1 MIEKLRNIAKK
12 HVSESINIRKHLH
25 AHPELS
31 FKEYKTSKF
40 IQSVLKKNNI
50 SFTIGHVETGIIATI
65 KGKNPNTK
73 EILLRADMDAL
84 PILEDNNVD
93 YKSKNKGIMHACGHD
108 FHSASLIGTA
118 LILNELKEDF
128 NGTIKFVFQPGE
140 EKLPGGAKLM
150 IEDGL
155 LNNNPQ
161 ACIAQ
166 HVYPD
171 LKVGKVG
178 FRSGLYMA
186 SADEIY
192 ITVNGKGGHAALPHL
207 LNDPVLMTSQIII
220 NLQQIVSR
228 NNKPNNPS
236 VLSFGY
242 VNAQGETN
250 IIPDKVQIKGTF
262 RTFDEKWR
270 FIAHEKMKK
279 IANAICE
286 SAGGSCDFDIK
297 VGYPFLVNNEQV
309 TKTAIIAAE
318 KYLGEENVINLDLR
332 MTSEDFAY
340 ISQSSPSC
348 FYRIGTGDG
357 ENSKRLHTST
367 FDIDEKAFSISS
379 GLMAYIALEQISK

>member
-1 MIEKLRNIAKK
+1 MIEKIKNIAKK
-12 HVSESINIRKHLH
+12 HVLEVVNIRKHLH
-25 AHPELS
+25 ANPELS
-31 FKEYKTSKF
+31 FKEYETSKF
-40 IQSVLKKNNI
+40 IQSVLKKHNI
-50 SFTIGHVETGIIATI
+50 PFTSGHVETGIIATI
-65 KGKNPNTK
+65 KGRNPDEK

-84 PILEDNNVD
+84 PITEDNNID
-93 YKSKNKGIMHACGHD
+93 YKSKNKGVMHACGHD
-108 FHSASLIGTA
+108 VHSASLIGTA

-155 LNNNPQ
+155 LNNKPH

-171 LKVGKVG
+171 LPVGKVG
-178 FRSGLYMA
+178 FRPGLYMA

-192 ITVNGKGGHAALPHL
+192 ITVKGKGGHAALPHL
-207 LNDPVLMTSQIII
+207 LNDPILMTAQIITS
-220 NLQQIVSR
+220 LQQIVSR
-228 NNKPNNPS
+228 SNQPNNPS

-242 VNAQGETN
+242 INAPGETN
-250 IIPDKVQIKGTF
+250 IIPDTVLIKGTF

-270 FIAHEKMKK
+270 FLAHEKMKK
-279 IANAICE
+279 IASGICK

-297 VGYPFLVNNEQV
+297 VGYPFLVNDVEI
-309 TKTAIIAAE
+309 TKTAINAAE
-318 KYLGEENVINLDLR
+318 KYLGKENVINLDLR

-340 ISQSSPSC
+340 ISQSSSSC
-348 FYRIGTGDG
+348 FYRIGTSDG
-357 ENSKRLHTST
+357 KTSKRLHTSK

>member
-1 MIEKLRNIAKK
+1 MIEKVRNIAKK
-12 HVSESINIRKHLH
+12 HVLEAINIRKHLH
-25 AHPELS
+25 ANPELS
-31 FKEYKTSKF
+31 FQEYETSKY
-40 IQSVLKKNNI
+40 IQSVLKKHDI
-50 SFTIGHVETGIIATI
+50 PFTTGHVETGIIATI
-65 KGKNPNTK
+65 KGKNPYTK
-73 EILLRADMDAL
+73 EILLRADLDAL
-84 PILEDNNVD
+84 PITEDNNVE
-93 YKSKNKGIMHACGHD
+93 YKSKNEGVMHACGHD

-150 IEDGL
+150 IEGGL
-155 LNNNPQ
+155 LNNKPQ

-171 LKVGKVG
+171 LQVGKVG
-178 FRSGLYMA
+178 FRPGLYMA

-192 ITVNGKGGHAALPHL
+192 ITVKGKGGHAALPHI
-207 LNDPVLMTSQIII
+207 LNDPVLMTSQIIT

-228 NNKPNNPS
+228 SNKPNNPS

-250 IIPDKVQIKGTF
+250 IIPDTVQIKGTF

-270 FIAHEKMKK
+270 FLAHEKMKK
-279 IANAICE
+279 IASSICE

-297 VGYPFLVNNEQV
+297 VGSPFLVNNEQI
-309 TKTAIIAAE
+309 TKIAINAAE
-318 KYLGEENVINLDLR
+318 KYLGKENVINLDLR

-348 FYRIGTGDG
+348 FYRIGTSDG
-357 ENSKRLHTST
+357 KTSKRLHTSR

>member
-1 MIEKLRNIAKK
+1 MIEKVKNIAKK
-12 HVSESINIRKHLH
+12 HVLEVVNIRKHLH
-25 AHPELS
+25 ANPELS
-31 FKEYKTSKF
+31 FKEYETSKF
-40 IQSVLKKNNI
+40 IQSVLKKHDI
-50 SFTIGHVETGIIATI
+50 PFTSGHVETGIIATI
-65 KGKNPNTK
+65 KGRNPDEK

-84 PILEDNNVD
+84 PITEDNNID
-93 YKSKNKGIMHACGHD
+93 YKSKNKGVMHACGHD
-108 FHSASLIGTA
+108 VHSASLIGTA

-155 LNNNPQ
+155 LNNKPH

-171 LKVGKVG
+171 LPVGKVG
-178 FRSGLYMA
+178 FRPGLYMA

-192 ITVNGKGGHAALPHL
+192 ITVEGKGGHAALPHL
-207 LNDPVLMTSQIII
+207 LNDPILMTAQIITS
-220 NLQQIVSR
+220 LQQIVSR
-228 NNKPNNPS
+228 SNQPNNPS

-242 VNAQGETN
+242 INAPGETN
-250 IIPDKVQIKGTF
+250 IIPDTVLIKGTF

-270 FIAHEKMKK
+270 FLAHEKMKK
-279 IANAICE
+279 IASGICE
-286 SAGGSCDFDIK
+286 SEGGSCDFDIK
-297 VGYPFLVNNEQV
+297 VGYPFLVNDVEI
-309 TKTAIIAAE
+309 TKTAINAAE
-318 KYLGEENVINLDLR
+318 KYLGKENVINLDLR

-348 FYRIGTGDG
+348 FYRIGTSDG
-357 ENSKRLHTST
+357 KTSKRLHTSK

>member
-1 MIEKLRNIAKK
+1 MIEKVRNIAKK

-192 ITVNGKGGHAALPHL
+192 ITVKGKGGHAALPHL

-242 VNAQGETN
+242 VSAQGETN

-367 FDIDEKAFSISS
+367 FDIDEKTFAISS

>member
-1 MIEKLRNIAKK
+1 MIEKVKNIAIK
-12 HVSESINIRKHLH
+12 HVLEVVNIRKHLH
-25 AHPELS
+25 ANPELS
-31 FKEYKTSKF
+31 FKEYETSKF
-40 IQSVLKKNNI
+40 IQSVLKKHDI
-50 SFTIGHVETGIIATI
+50 PFTSGHVETGIIATI
-65 KGKNPNTK
+65 KGRNPDEK

-84 PILEDNNVD
+84 PITEDNNID
-93 YKSKNKGIMHACGHD
+93 YKSKNKGVMHACGHD
-108 FHSASLIGTA
+108 VHSASLIGTA

-155 LNNNPQ
+155 LNNKPH

-171 LKVGKVG
+171 LPVGKVG
-178 FRSGLYMA
+178 FRPGLYMA

-192 ITVNGKGGHAALPHL
+192 ITVKGKGGHAALPHL
-207 LNDPVLMTSQIII
+207 LNDPILMTAQIITS
-220 NLQQIVSR
+220 LQQIVSR
-228 NNKPNNPS
+228 SNQPNNPS

-242 VNAQGETN
+242 INAPGETN
-250 IIPDKVQIKGTF
+250 IIPDTVLIKGTF

-270 FIAHEKMKK
+270 FLAHEKMKK
-279 IANAICE
+279 IASGICE
-286 SAGGSCDFDIK
+286 SEGGSCDFDIK
-297 VGYPFLVNNEQV
+297 VGYPFLVNDVEI
-309 TKTAIIAAE
+309 TKTAINAAE
-318 KYLGEENVINLDLR
+318 KYLGKGNVINLDLR

-348 FYRIGTGDG
+348 FYRIGTSDG
-357 ENSKRLHTST
+357 KTSKRLHTSK

>member
-1 MIEKLRNIAKK
+1 MIEKVKNIAKK
-12 HVSESINIRKHLH
+12 HVLEVVNIRKHLH
-25 AHPELS
+25 ANPELS
-31 FKEYKTSKF
+31 FKEYETSKF
-40 IQSVLKKNNI
+40 IQSVLKKHDI
-50 SFTIGHVETGIIATI
+50 PFTSGHVETGIIATI
-65 KGKNPNTK
+65 KGRNPDEK

-84 PILEDNNVD
+84 PITEDNNID
-93 YKSKNKGIMHACGHD
+93 YKSKNKGVMHACGHD
-108 FHSASLIGTA
+108 VHSASLIGTA

-155 LNNNPQ
+155 LNNKPH

-171 LKVGKVG
+171 LPVGKVG
-178 FRSGLYMA
+178 FRPGLYMA

-192 ITVNGKGGHAALPHL
+192 ITVKGKGGHAALPHL
-207 LNDPVLMTSQIII
+207 LNDPILMTAQIITS
-220 NLQQIVSR
+220 LQQIVSR
-228 NNKPNNPS
+228 SNQPNNPS

-242 VNAQGETN
+242 INAPGETN
-250 IIPDKVQIKGTF
+250 IIPDTVLIKGTF

-270 FIAHEKMKK
+270 FLAHEKMKK
-279 IANAICE
+279 IASGICE
-286 SAGGSCDFDIK
+286 SEGGSCDFDIK
-297 VGYPFLVNNEQV
+297 VGYPFLVNDVEI
-309 TKTAIIAAE
+309 TKTAINAAE
-318 KYLGEENVINLDLR
+318 KYLGKENVINLDLR

-348 FYRIGTGDG
+348 FYRIGTSDG
-357 ENSKRLHTST
+357 KTSKRLHTSK

>member
-1 MIEKLRNIAKK
+1 MIEKVKNIAKK
-12 HVSESINIRKHLH
+12 HVLEVVNIRKHLH
-25 AHPELS
+25 ANPELS
-31 FKEYKTSKF
+31 FKEYETSKF
-40 IQSVLKKNNI
+40 IQSVLKKHDI
-50 SFTIGHVETGIIATI
+50 PFTSGHVETGIIATI
-65 KGKNPNTK
+65 KGRNPDEK

-84 PILEDNNVD
+84 PITEDNNID
-93 YKSKNKGIMHACGHD
+93 YKSKNKGVMHACGHD
-108 FHSASLIGTA
+108 VHSASLIGTA

-155 LNNNPQ
+155 LNNKPH

-166 HVYPD
+166 HVYPN
-171 LKVGKVG
+171 LPVGKVG
-178 FRSGLYMA
+178 FRPGLYMA

-192 ITVNGKGGHAALPHL
+192 ITVEGKGGHAALPHL
-207 LNDPVLMTSQIII
+207 LNDPILMTAQIITS
-220 NLQQIVSR
+220 LQQIVSR
-228 NNKPNNPS
+228 NNQPNNPS

-242 VNAQGETN
+242 INAPGETN
-250 IIPDKVQIKGTF
+250 IIPDTVLIKGTF

-270 FIAHEKMKK
+270 FLAHEKMKK
-279 IANAICE
+279 IASGICE
-286 SAGGSCDFDIK
+286 SEGGSCDFDIK
-297 VGYPFLVNNEQV
+297 VGYPFLVNDVEI
-309 TKTAIIAAE
+309 TKTAINGAE
-318 KYLGEENVINLDLR
+318 KYLGKENVINLDLR

-348 FYRIGTGDG
+348 FYRIGTSDG
-357 ENSKRLHTST
+357 KTSKRLHTSK

>member
-1 MIEKLRNIAKK
+1 MIEKVKNIAKK
-12 HVSESINIRKHLH
+12 HVLEVVNIRKHLH
-25 AHPELS
+25 ANPELS
-31 FKEYKTSKF
+31 FKEYETSKF
-40 IQSVLKKNNI
+40 IQSVLKKHNI
-50 SFTIGHVETGIIATI
+50 PFTSGHVETGIIATI
-65 KGKNPNTK
+65 KGRNPDEK

-84 PILEDNNVD
+84 PITEDNNID
-93 YKSKNKGIMHACGHD
+93 YKSKNKGVMHACGHD
-108 FHSASLIGTA
+108 VHSASLIGTA

-155 LNNNPQ
+155 LNNKPH

-171 LKVGKVG
+171 LPVGKVG
-178 FRSGLYMA
+178 FRPGLYMA

-192 ITVNGKGGHAALPHL
+192 ITVKGKGGHAALPHL
-207 LNDPVLMTSQIII
+207 LNDPILMTAQIITS
-220 NLQQIVSR
+220 LQQIVSR
-228 NNKPNNPS
+228 NNQPNNPS

-242 VNAQGETN
+242 INAPGETN
-250 IIPDKVQIKGTF
+250 IIPDTVLIKGTF

-270 FIAHEKMKK
+270 FLAHEKMKK
-279 IANAICE
+279 IASGICE
-286 SAGGSCDFDIK
+286 SEGGSCDFDIK
-297 VGYPFLVNNEQV
+297 VGYPFLVNDVEI
-309 TKTAIIAAE
+309 TKTAINAAE
-318 KYLGEENVINLDLR
+318 KYLGKKNVINLDLR

-348 FYRIGTGDG
+348 FYRIGTSDG
-357 ENSKRLHTST
+357 KTSKRLHTSK

>member
-1 MIEKLRNIAKK
+1 MIEKVKNIAKK
-12 HVSESINIRKHLH
+12 HVLEVVNIRKHLH
-25 AHPELS
+25 ANPELS
-31 FKEYKTSKF
+31 FKEYETSKF
-40 IQSVLKKNNI
+40 IQSVLKKHDI
-50 SFTIGHVETGIIATI
+50 PFTSGHVETGIIATI
-65 KGKNPNTK
+65 KGRNPDEK

-84 PILEDNNVD
+84 PITEDNNID
-93 YKSKNKGIMHACGHD
+93 YKSKNKGVMHACGHD
-108 FHSASLIGTA
+108 VHSASLIGTA

-155 LNNNPQ
+155 LNNKPH

-171 LKVGKVG
+171 LPVGKVG
-178 FRSGLYMA
+178 FRPGLYMA

-192 ITVNGKGGHAALPHL
+192 ITVKGKGGHAALPHL
-207 LNDPVLMTSQIII
+207 LNDPILMTAQIITS
-220 NLQQIVSR
+220 LQQIVSR
-228 NNKPNNPS
+228 SNQPNNPS

-242 VNAQGETN
+242 INAPGETN
-250 IIPDKVQIKGTF
+250 IIPDTVLIKGTF

-270 FIAHEKMKK
+270 FLAHEKMKK
-279 IANAICE
+279 IASGICE
-286 SAGGSCDFDIK
+286 SEGGSCDFDIK
-297 VGYPFLVNNEQV
+297 VGYPFLVNDVEI
-309 TKTAIIAAE
+309 TKTAINGAE
-318 KYLGEENVINLDLR
+318 KYLGKENVINLDLR

-348 FYRIGTGDG
+348 FYRIGTSDG
-357 ENSKRLHTST
+357 KTSKRLHTSK

>member
-1 MIEKLRNIAKK
+1 MIEKVKNIAKK
-12 HVSESINIRKHLH
+12 HVLEVVNIRKHLH
-25 AHPELS
+25 ANPELS
-31 FKEYKTSKF
+31 FKEYETSKF
-40 IQSVLKKNNI
+40 IQSVLKKHDI
-50 SFTIGHVETGIIATI
+50 PFTSGHVETGIIATI
-65 KGKNPNTK
+65 KGRNPDEK

-84 PILEDNNVD
+84 PITEDNNID
-93 YKSKNKGIMHACGHD
+93 YKSKNKGVMHACGHD
-108 FHSASLIGTA
+108 VHSASLIGTA

-155 LNNNPQ
+155 LNNKPH

-171 LKVGKVG
+171 LPVGKVG
-178 FRSGLYMA
+178 FRPGLYMA

-192 ITVNGKGGHAALPHL
+192 ITVEGKGGHAALPHL
-207 LNDPVLMTSQIII
+207 LNDPILMTAQIITS
-220 NLQQIVSR
+220 LQQIVSR
-228 NNKPNNPS
+228 SNQPNNPS

-242 VNAQGETN
+242 INAPGETN
-250 IIPDKVQIKGTF
+250 IIPDTVLIKGTF

-270 FIAHEKMKK
+270 FLAHEKMKK
-279 IANAICE
+279 IASGICE
-286 SAGGSCDFDIK
+286 SEGGSCDFDIK
-297 VGYPFLVNNEQV
+297 VGYPFLVNDVEI
-309 TKTAIIAAE
+309 TKTAINAAE
-318 KYLGEENVINLDLR
+318 KYLGKKNVINLDLR

-348 FYRIGTGDG
+348 FYRIGTSDG
-357 ENSKRLHTST
+357 KTSKRLHTSK

>member
-1 MIEKLRNIAKK
+1 MIEKIKNIAKK
-12 HVSESINIRKHLH
+12 YVLKVVNIRKHLH
-25 AHPELS
+25 ANPELS
-31 FKEYKTSKF
+31 FKEYETSKF
-40 IQSVLKKNNI
+40 IQSVLKKHDI
-50 SFTIGHVETGIIATI
+50 PFTSGHVETGIIATI
-65 KGKNPNTK
+65 KGRNPDEK

-84 PILEDNNVD
+84 PITEDNNID
-93 YKSKNKGIMHACGHD
+93 YKSKNKGVMHACGHD
-108 FHSASLIGTA
+108 VHSASLIGTA

-155 LNNNPQ
+155 LNNKPH

-166 HVYPD
+166 HVYPN
-171 LKVGKVG
+171 LPVGKVG
-178 FRSGLYMA
+178 FRPGLYMA

-192 ITVNGKGGHAALPHL
+192 ITVEGKGGHAALPHL
-207 LNDPVLMTSQIII
+207 LNDPILMTAQIITS
-220 NLQQIVSR
+220 LQQIVSR
-228 NNKPNNPS
+228 NNQPNNPS

-242 VNAQGETN
+242 INAPGETN
-250 IIPDKVQIKGTF
+250 IIPDTVLIKGTF

-270 FIAHEKMKK
+270 FLAHEKMKK
-279 IANAICE
+279 IASGICE

-297 VGYPFLVNNEQV
+297 VGYPFLVNDVEI
-309 TKTAIIAAE
+309 TKTAINAAE
-318 KYLGEENVINLDLR
+318 KYLGKKNVINLDLR

-348 FYRIGTGDG
+348 FYRIGTSDG
-357 ENSKRLHTST
+357 KTSKRLHTSK
-367 FDIDEKAFSISS
+367 FDIDEKALSISS

>member
-1 MIEKLRNIAKK
+1 MIEKVKNIAIK
-12 HVSESINIRKHLH
+12 HVLEVVNIRKHLH
-25 AHPELS
+25 ANPELS
-31 FKEYKTSKF
+31 FKEYETSKY
-40 IQSVLKKNNI
+40 IQSVLKKHDI
-50 SFTIGHVETGIIATI
+50 PFTSGHVETGIIATI
-65 KGKNPNTK
+65 KGRNPDEK

-84 PILEDNNVD
+84 PITEDNNID
-93 YKSKNKGIMHACGHD
+93 YKSKNKGVMHACGHD
-108 FHSASLIGTA
+108 VHSASLIGTA

-155 LNNNPQ
+155 LNNKPH

-171 LKVGKVG
+171 LPVGKVG
-178 FRSGLYMA
+178 FRPGLYMA

-192 ITVNGKGGHAALPHL
+192 ITVKGKGGHAALPHL
-207 LNDPVLMTSQIII
+207 LNDPILMTAQIITS
-220 NLQQIVSR
+220 LQQIVSR
-228 NNKPNNPS
+228 NNQPNNPS

-242 VNAQGETN
+242 INAPGETN
-250 IIPDKVQIKGTF
+250 IIPDTVLIKGTF

-270 FIAHEKMKK
+270 FLAHEKMKK
-279 IANAICE
+279 IASGICE
-286 SAGGSCDFDIK
+286 SEGGSCDFDIK
-297 VGYPFLVNNEQV
+297 VGYPFLVNDVEI
-309 TKTAIIAAE
+309 TKTAINAAE
-318 KYLGEENVINLDLR
+318 KYLGKENVINLDLR

-348 FYRIGTGDG
+348 FYRIGTSDG
-357 ENSKRLHTST
+357 KTSKRLHTSK